1 MRWGKVIAVLF
12 MASLGG
18 AGIWVWQMQ
27 PVPVTTVSIGRGAAV
42 QVVYATGVVE
52 PVHWAK
58 VGPLTTGRI
67 AEVFARD
74 GDALRAGDRLARLDD
89 REAQARLAELEARE
103 RYWRE
108 ELSRQTQLAER
119 GHATRDA
126 RERAQSEYL
135 QIVAGVAAQRQRLAD
150 LTLLTPMDGLVLRQ
164 DGEVGETVE
173 AKSTLFWVGRPRP
186 LRVTADVDEEDIPR
200 VMEGFIAHVKSD
212 AFPGTILSG
221 RVADITPKGDPV
233 AKAYRVR
240 IALPED
246 ARLRIGMTT
255 EVNIVVR
262 EVADAVLAPAAA
274 LRGPAGA
281 RYVLMVAQGQAQRRQ
296 VRVGIEGRTMVE
308 ILEGLVSG
316 DNVIV
321 APPPGIDTGR
331 RIAVVPAIP

>member
-1 MRWGKVIAVLF
+1 MRWGKIIAVLF

-18 AGIWVWQMQ
+18 FGIWAWQMR
-27 PVPVTTVSIGRGAAV
+27 PVQVATVSIGRGAAI

-67 AEVFARD
+67 AEIFARD
-74 GDALRAGDRLARLDD
+74 GDALVAGDRLARLDD
-89 REAQARLAELEARE
+89 REARARLAELEARE

-126 RERAQSEYL
+126 RDRAQSEYL
-135 QIVAGVAAQRQRLAD
+135 QIVAGVAAQRQRIAD
-150 LTLLTPMDGLVLRQ
+150 LTLLTPMDGIVLRQ

-186 LRVTADVDEEDIPR
+186 LRVIAEVDEEDIPR
-200 VMEGFIAHVKSD
+200 VTEGYVAHVKSD
-212 AFPGTILSG
+212 AFPGTVLSG

-233 AKAYRVR
+233 AKSYRVR

-246 ARLRIGMTT
+246 SRLRIGMTT

-262 EVADAVLAPAAA
+262 EVADAVLAPVAA
-274 LRGPAGA
+274 LHGPAGS
-281 RYVLMVAQGQAQRRQ
+281 RYVFLPVRGQVQRRS
-296 VRVGIEGRTMVE
+296 VRLGIEGRTMVE
-308 ILEGLVSG
+308 ILEGLVPG
-316 DNVIV
+316 DDVIV
-321 APPPGIDTGR
+321 APPPGIDAGR
-331 RIAVVPAIP
+331 RIVVVPAIP